1 MDGWIE
7 NALRRNP
14 EHSRV
19 LRDPMLTRQ
28 GGLKTRLLKSSKF
41 KVAGLGFSVR
51 VRNRTGFGWKGHGS
65 AVGREGTSRSR
76 TG

>member
-28 GGLKTRLLKSSKF
+28 GGLKTRLLKSSNF

-51 VRNRTGFGWKGHGS
+51 VRNR
-65 AVGREGTSRSR
+65 
-76 TG
+76 